1 MPAKNTP
8 IRRIDQQNQQEDPRQ
23 ASLLGAGNQSFS
35 TQLTSVVEVPINL
48 TAGATYI
55 VYSHLTP
62 TAAQELSWRNADSRT
77 PETYLVQWSTQSNFA
92 NAVTV
97 ATPTPS
103 ITIDGLPTGTTI
115 YYRVAARIAGQQS
128 EWSASISAITATDT
142 TPPAAVSNAQGQWSG
157 KTGDLTITWTPP
169 ASPNYKDT
177 RIIIRASP
185 SGPVLREAY
194 AVAGRYV
201 WTRAQQAADTGGSY
215 DSNVIVELTTR
226 NTSNIFGSTV
236 SINLVL
242 SAPSTPTGL
251 SVSWN
256 GGVCT
261 ITWNTADV
269 DYYRLTVDSVT
280 RNIGYTNSYVY
291 TLEQNAIDHGG
302 TPSPTLSISLRAV
315 DALNQQSGAATI
327 NTTAPLPAQPS
338 GLTTSWASDNGT
350 AEADCVISWTRVSG
364 VTYRLTVDSV
374 ARNVGQVDRFVY
386 SFAQNQQEH
395 GGNAAASLAISLVA
409 VDPFNRL
416 STAATTT
423 ATNTA
428 PPALTAPSVQGFFS
442 SCRFSW
448 SPSTARDLLRYE
460 LDVRV
465 NSVSVG
471 VFSLTDT
478 TYTFETSQ
486 SGSIDARVRAVDRF
500 GQAGAWSSYSTS
512 VSLTNASQFVQ
523 DLRQGVTY
531 RDSVNSSQ
539 SALAALKDSNL
550 TSGGITYASSTTWR
564 WIEADHNRE
573 IRHQTTTLAT
583 SASVS
588 IYLGTSL
595 DGSTWTWY
603 HGGSVG
609 AGVWVP
615 ASSTTSETTAQS
627 GAVSVSGIVKIRL
640 SAPVQCRFVRLGMR
654 NTSASYTIREFYPRS
669 LVQSDDIAG
678 ETLSAISA
686 NLGTITAGVI
696 SSVSIDAATITG
708 SLIQT
713 NTSNPRIVF
722 DNTSFRL
729 INSSNVNVVNF
740 STITQSAEFK
750 GSDVNLIIGGDGAYF
765 YFPSDYTWLDI
776 DSSQVTVGKSTIPA
790 VSILARMMPPNPV
803 RDFLIGAS
811 TLTIAGPGDFGHIL
825 FKVANTADHLIYFY
839 ATKFFFGH
847 PKLSDNITLPPLATD
862 TEVSFYAQGT
872 KTVSFSFGQSNNNYL
887 LGTIFRR
894 FEFFLDGNS
903 NVTFRSYGNT
913 NNVLQDL
920 LSFERLG
927 RGITFGGLSS
937 RFLTVFP
944 HVSIIRLH
952 QNPIISSFAHQ
963 YTVLKFG
970 GPAGQYRDF
979 AFGTT
984 NTDANSPTFSY
995 RWVVRLTPDAE
1006 TGNAAGSD
1014 FAIRS
1019 YNDDSSG
1026 RHIVL
1031 YVTRSSGHVG
1041 FGGIPG
1047 VSGGAAGSIDVYGDV
1062 RVRGVIRQKVNWT
1075 TFSLA
1080 SNWSDMSSTTGDPAV
1095 AYRIYA
1101 DNTVELRGMVRLV
1114 SGTSW
1119 LIAVLPTAARPTST
1133 RRAATAVWTTVS
1145 PTPVIV
1151 GASLHILP
1159 NGELHYNGP
1168 SLTLNN
1174 NYVMLYC
1181 RYSLD

>member
-1 MPAKNTP
+1 MQNT
-8 IRRIDQQNQQEDPRQ
+8 
-23 ASLLGAGNQSFS
+23 F
-35 TQLTSVVEVPINL
+35 
-48 TAGATYI
+48 
-55 VYSHLTP
+55 
-62 TAAQELSWRNADSRT
+62 
-77 PETYLVQWSTQSNFA
+77 
-92 NAVTV
+92 
-97 ATPTPS
+97 
-103 ITIDGLPTGTTI
+103 
-115 YYRVAARIAGQQS
+115 
-128 EWSASISAITATDT
+128 
-142 TPPAAVSNAQGQWSG
+142 
-157 KTGDLTITWTPP
+157 
-169 ASPNYKDT
+169 
-177 RIIIRASP
+177 
-185 SGPVLREAY
+185 
-194 AVAGRYV
+194 
-201 WTRAQQAADTGGSY
+201 
-215 DSNVIVELTTR
+215 
-226 NTSNIFGSTV
+226 
-236 SINLVL
+236 
-242 SAPSTPTGL
+242 
-251 SVSWN
+251 
-256 GGVCT
+256 
-261 ITWNTADV
+261 
-269 DYYRLTVDSVT
+269 
-280 RNIGYTNSYVY
+280 
-291 TLEQNAIDHGG
+291 
-302 TPSPTLSISLRAV
+302 
-315 DALNQQSGAATI
+315 
-327 NTTAPLPAQPS
+327 
-338 GLTTSWASDNGT
+338 
-350 AEADCVISWTRVSG
+350 
-364 VTYRLTVDSV
+364 
-374 ARNVGQVDRFVY
+374 
-386 SFAQNQQEH
+386 
-395 GGNAAASLAISLVA
+395 
-409 VDPFNRL
+409 
-416 STAATTT
+416 
-423 ATNTA
+423 
-428 PPALTAPSVQGFFS
+428 
-442 SCRFSW
+442 
-448 SPSTARDLLRYE
+448 
-460 LDVRV
+460 
-465 NSVSVG
+465 
-471 VFSLTDT
+471 
-478 TYTFETSQ
+478 
-486 SGSIDARVRAVDRF
+486 
-500 GQAGAWSSYSTS
+500 
-512 VSLTNASQFVQ
+512 
-523 DLRQGVTY
+523 
-531 RDSVNSSQ
+531 
-539 SALAALKDSNL
+539 
-550 TSGGITYASSTTWR
+550 
-564 WIEADHNRE
+564 
-573 IRHQTTTLAT
+573 
-583 SASVS
+583 
-588 IYLGTSL
+588 
-595 DGSTWTWY
+595 
-603 HGGSVG
+603 
-609 AGVWVP
+609 
-615 ASSTTSETTAQS
+615 
-627 GAVSVSGIVKIRL
+627 
-640 SAPVQCRFVRLGMR
+640 
-654 NTSASYTIREFYPRS
+654 ASYTIREFYPRS

-686 NLGTITAGVI
+686 NLGTITAGAI
-696 SSVSIDAATITG
+696 SSVSIGAATITG

-776 DSSQVTVGKSTIPA
+776 DSSQVTIGKSTIPA

-811 TLTIAGPGDFGHIL
+811 TLTITGPGDFGHIL

-944 HVSIIRLH
+944 HVSIIQLH
-952 QNPIISSFAHQ
+952 QNPIISSFANR
-963 YTVLKFG
+963 YTALHFG

-979 AFGTT
+979 VFGTT

-1014 FAIRS
+1014 FALLS
-1019 YNDDSSG
+1019 CNDDGSV
-1026 RHIVL
+1026 RHPIL

-1041 FGGIPG
+1041 FGGAPD
-1047 VSGGAAGSIDVYGDV
+1047 VSGGAAGSIDVHGDV

-1114 SGTSW
+1114 SGTGL
-1119 LIAVLPTAARPTST
+1119 LIATLPTAARPTSM
-1133 RRAATAVWTTVS
+1133 RRAATAAWTTVS
-1145 PTPVIV
+1145 PTPAIV